1 MRLVITVGVILSFA
15 CLTGC
20 GSPLQQPTAPSG
32 PVSPALTG
40 IVREIDGGPI
50 AGVKLTVL
58 PAGPVTLS
66 DGTGAFSFSHFQG
79 SLVRA
84 EKEGYES
91 RDYGLSASTM
101 NLTMQRMVVVSEG
114 SSLLTQLSPAD
125 LPHYVGEPYESDY
138 CRPCKVIRLR
148 ADHAGDVKVRLRWPP
163 QFELR
168 LWAHAGAI
176 VGRAEPRTSELTAIV
191 SAEPGDTLLHVGFP
205 FGGTPQIVT
214 TPLTFE
220 LTTSVP

>member
-1 MRLVITVGVILSFA
+1 
-15 CLTGC
+15 
-20 GSPLQQPTAPSG
+20 
-32 PVSPALTG
+32 VSSALTG

-50 AGVKLTVL
+50 AGVKVTGL
-58 PAGPVTLS
+58 PAGPLTLS
-66 DGTGAFSFSHFQG
+66 DGTGAFSFSQFPG
-79 SLVRA
+79 ILVRA

-91 RDYGLSASTM
+91 RDYALSASAM

-125 LPHYVGEPYESDY
+125 LSHYVGEPYESDY

-205 FGGTPQIVT
+205 FGGAPQILI